1 MAGNTTHEEVL
12 LSLRQIIRA
21 VDLHS
26 RRLVHDHGLTGP
38 QLLLLRALERLGNVP
53 VGELA
58 RHVSL
63 SHATV
68 TGVLDRLEKRGL
80 VQRVRSEEDKRKV
93 LVSTTESGLVLQ
105 ADAPSL
111 LQEQFIARFQKLAAW
126 EQTLILSSVQ
136 RIAAMMQ
143 AENLEVESMLEDVP
157 FSDATKESVDV
168 MSSQP
173 ARPTCSP
180 MESPHQP

>member
-1 MAGNTTHEEVL
+1 MAGTNLYEDVL

-38 QLLLLRALERLGNVP
+38 QLLLLRALERMGEVP

-58 RHVSL
+58 REVSL

-80 VQRVRSEEDKRKV
+80 VQRTRSDEDKRKV
-93 LVSTTESGLVLQ
+93 LVSITESGSVLLV
-105 ADAPSL
+105 DAPPL
-111 LQEQFIARFQKLAAW
+111 LQEQFIARFQKLETW

-136 RIAAMMQ
+136 RVAAMMQ
-143 AENLEVESMLEDVP
+143 AEDLEVESMLENVP
-157 FSDATKESVDV
+157 FSEATKEAVDV
-168 MSSQP
+168 MPSQP
-173 ARPTCSP
+173 SDLHASAP
-180 MESPHQP
+180 

>member
-1 MAGNTTHEEVL
+1 MATGNICEDVL

-38 QLLLLRALERLGNVP
+38 QLLLLRALERLGEVP

-58 RHVSL
+58 RDVSL

-80 VQRVRSEEDKRKV
+80 VQRERSVEDKRKV
-93 LVSTTESGLVLQ
+93 LVSTTESGLVLLS
-105 ADAPSL
+105 DAPSL
-111 LQEQFIARFQKLAAW
+111 LQEQFIARFQNLEAW

-143 AENLEVESMLEDVP
+143 AEELEVESMLEDVP
-157 FSDATKESVDV
+157 FSEATKESVDV
-168 MSSQP
+168 MPSQP
-173 ARPTCSP
+173 AEPT
-180 MESPHQP
+180 ETT

>member
-1 MAGNTTHEEVL
+1 MATGNTHEDVL

-38 QLLLLRALERLGNVP
+38 QLLLLRALERLGEVP

-58 RHVSL
+58 RDVSL

-80 VQRVRSEEDKRKV
+80 VQRTRSEEDKRKV
-93 LVSTTESGLVLQ
+93 LVSTTESGLVLL

-111 LQEQFIARFQKLAAW
+111 L
-126 EQTLILSSVQ
+126 
-136 RIAAMMQ
+136 
-143 AENLEVESMLEDVP
+143 P
-157 FSDATKESVDV
+157 FSEATKETVDV
-168 MSSQP
+168 MPSQP
-173 ARPTCSP
+173 ANPPKSTRQSP
-180 MESPHQP
+180 SPAESPA